1 MIRDLARTTCLLL
14 LVLVGLSACASSSSE
29 PTVLGL
35 SGATPSF
42 AATGLGDDW
51 DGMAEDEEGGGFLHG
66 VLLYLPN
73 RIFDILDIV
82 RARVRLGPGI
92 GVGARA
98 TELADVFVGSYLT
111 VFVGLHGPR
120 GETKIPWP
128 AGLESK
134 TGAELSVA
142 DASIEGPMGPEYG
155 LAEFGV
161 DGQFAIVG
169 FAVGVDPFELVDA
182 LVGFLTF
189 DLMDDDY

>member
-1 MIRDLARTTCLLL
+1 MIRDLTRTTCLLL
-14 LVLVGLSACASSSSE
+14 LILATSSACASSSPE

-35 SGATPSF
+35 SGATPTLAS
-42 AATGLGDDW
+42 TGLGDDW
-51 DGMAEDEEGGGFLHG
+51 EGMADDEEGGGFLHG

-92 GVGARA
+92 GVGVRA
-98 TELADVFVGSYLT
+98 TELADVFVGSYVT
-111 VFVGLHGPR
+111 VFVGIHGPR

-128 AGLESK
+128 AGLESS
-134 TGAELSVA
+134 TGVEVSVA
-142 DASIEGPMGPEYG
+142 DATIDGPIGPDYG

-169 FAVGVDPFELVDA
+169 FAVGVDPFEVVDA

>member
-1 MIRDLARTTCLLL
+1 MIRDLARSTCLLL
-14 LVLVGLSACASSSSE
+14 LVLAGLSACASSSSG
-29 PTVLGL
+29 PTLLGL

-42 AATGLGDDW
+42 ASTGLGDDW
-51 DGMAEDEEGGGFLHG
+51 DGMADDEEGGGLLYG

-73 RIFDILDIV
+73 RLFDILDIV

-98 TELADVFVGSYLT
+98 TELADVFVGSYLS
-111 VFVGLHGPR
+111 VYVGIPGPR
-120 GETKIPWP
+120 GKTTIPWP
-128 AGLESK
+128 AGLESR
-134 TGAELSVA
+134 TGVEVSLA
-142 DASIEGPMGPEYG
+142 DATIDGPIGPDYG

-169 FAVGVDPFELVDA
+169 VAVGVDPFELVDA

-189 DLMDDDY
+189 DLMDDDF